1 MTFSFATSISLLHNH
16 VIAWVCVRSAGVSDM
31 MPTASVQ
38 QAPARATAPNNA
50 HSAEHDLARMAYRLT
65 ADLAKPNAAI
75 YWTDLLLSAAVG
87 YAAFAIWVVFG
98 MTLIGIAAAIVSVLA
113 LYRCILFI
121 HELTHLRRRTPRGF
135 WTAWHMLVGVP
146 LLLPSFLYDGIH
158 NLHHSKAHYG
168 TLEDPEYLEFA
179 RGRPL
184 HLVLM
189 VPIAAAEPLLLL
201 IRFLFVVPI
210 AALVPPFRG
219 HALAHMSA
227 MVMNPRFERKEPP
240 PFRTS
245 WLILEAVITI
255 YAWSAFALVWFGV
268 VPLKIVLMALAVW
281 SGMSLI
287 NMVRTLAAHHYE
299 NDGEPIDVV
308 SQLLDT
314 VNVPPPAMLP
324 MLWAPVGLRYHGL
337 HHLLPNLPYHSL
349 GAAHR
354 RLLEQLPADSPY
366 RATVH
371 RRITDLLARMLR
383 SQAQH
388 RQASQNAAENARPGK
403 TNIKTKILAPSR

>member
-1 MTFSFATSISLLHNH
+1 MTPNA
-16 VIAWVCVRSAGVSDM
+16 AM
-31 MPTASVQ
+31 Q
-38 QAPARATAPNNA
+38 QAPARTTAPNNNA
-50 HSAEHDLARMAYRLT
+50 PRTEPDLARMAYRLT

-87 YAAFAIWVVFG
+87 YGAFAVSYING
-98 MTLIGIAAAIVSVLA
+98 MTLIGVAAALVSVFA

-121 HELTHLRRRTPRGF
+121 HELTHLRKRTPRGF
-135 WTAWHMLVGVP
+135 WTAWHVLVGVP
-146 LLLPSFLYDGIH
+146 LMLPSFLYDGIH

-168 TLEDPEYLEFA
+168 TVEDPEYLEFG

-184 HLVLM
+184 HLILM
-189 VPIAAAEPLLLL
+189 VPISLAEPLLLL

-210 AALVPPFRG
+210 AALVPPFRP
-219 HALAHMSA
+219 HALGHMSA
-227 MVMNPRFERKEPP
+227 MVMNPLFERKEPP

-245 WLILEAVITI
+245 WLILETVITI
-255 YAWSAFALVWFGV
+255 YAWSVFALVWYGV
-268 VPLKIVLMALAVW
+268 VPLTLVLMAVAVW
-281 SGMSLI
+281 SGMSFI

-299 NDGEPIDVV
+299 NDGKPIDVV

-354 RLLEQLPADSPY
+354 RLLQQLPADSPY
-366 RATVH
+366 RATIH
-371 RRITDLLARMLR
+371 RRITELLARMLR

-388 RQASQNAAENARPGK
+388 RQTEMNAIKNTAPGE
-403 TNIKTKILAPSR
+403 TKILAPSR

>member
-1 MTFSFATSISLLHNH
+1 MGLRGERRGKSI
-16 VIAWVCVRSAGVSDM
+16 M
-31 MPTASVQ
+31 MPTAALQ
-38 QAPARATAPNNA
+38 QAPARATTPN
-50 HSAEHDLARMAYRLT
+50 SVQSTEHDLARTAYRLT

-87 YAAFAIWVVFG
+87 YGAFAVWYIYG
-98 MTLIGIAAAIVSVLA
+98 MTLIGIAAALMSVLA

-121 HELTHLRRRTPRGF
+121 HELTHLRKRTPRGF
-135 WTAWHMLVGVP
+135 WTAWHVLVGVP
-146 LLLPSFLYDGIH
+146 LMLPSFLYDGIH

-168 TLEDPEYLEFA
+168 TPEDPEYLQFG

-184 HLVLM
+184 HLILM
-189 VPIAAAEPLLLL
+189 VPISAAEPLLLL

-210 AALVPPFRG
+210 AALVPPFRS
-219 HALAHMSA
+219 HALGHMSA
-227 MVMNPRFERKEPP
+227 MVMNPQFERKEPP

-245 WLILEAVITI
+245 WLVLEAVITT
-255 YAWSAFALVWFGV
+255 YAWTVVALVWFGV

-281 SGMSLI
+281 SCMSII

-299 NDGEPIDVV
+299 NDGERIDVV

-349 GAAHR
+349 GRAHR

-366 RATVH
+366 RATIHQRV
-371 RRITDLLARMLR
+371 TSLLARMLR
-383 SQAQH
+383 SQAKH
-388 RQASQNAAENARPGK
+388 RQVRQNVAQNPKKNAGPGEA
-403 TNIKTKILAPSR
+403 KILAPSR